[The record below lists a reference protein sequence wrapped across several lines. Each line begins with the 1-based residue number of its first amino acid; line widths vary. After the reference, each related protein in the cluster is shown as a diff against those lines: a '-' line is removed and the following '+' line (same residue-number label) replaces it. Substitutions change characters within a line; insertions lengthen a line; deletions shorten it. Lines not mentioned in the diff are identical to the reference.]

1 MSDDT
6 GGKPQGEPEG
16 RLPAG
21 AGMTG
26 PFGQDPDRWKKSPT
40 PAGIAA
46 FILVIV
52 IVVVVVIL
60 VI

>member
-1 MSDDT
+1 MPDDT
-6 GGKPQGEPEG
+6 GGEAPSEPQGH
-16 RLPAG
+16 LPAG

-26 PFGQDPDRWKKSPT
+26 PFGQDPDKWRKSPT

-46 FILVIV
+46 FVVLLV

-60 VI
+60 IV